1 MSPKGSLRSRSSALK
16 KSHLLFETASLVS
29 LRRRR
34 RRRRLGLSRD
44 GIFCLAEI
52 HDDIM
57 GILPS
62 YWGAIVICFI
72 DVRLFLN
79 SSFPFLY
86 FHGYV

>member
-29 LRRRR
+29 L
-34 RRRRLGLSRD
+34 RRLGLSRD